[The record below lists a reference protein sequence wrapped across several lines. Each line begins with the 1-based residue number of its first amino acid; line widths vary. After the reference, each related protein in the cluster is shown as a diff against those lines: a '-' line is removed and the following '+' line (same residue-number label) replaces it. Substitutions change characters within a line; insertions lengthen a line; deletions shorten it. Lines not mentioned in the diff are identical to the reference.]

1 MNRTVHE
8 ISRYKDARAALA
20 NPYLVPEV
28 PEAPPAAEWK
38 QGASMTWLRASV
50 PRFSSGETHARRRAL
65 VEAELARLDVAR
77 LRKAAARWPETEDAA
92 PYVVSTLAEALGYR
106 EPHAVAEAV
115 GTVSRVYFGGET
127 PEADAAVARL
137 VDLLSPPWERQGE
150 GIREPVLD
158 GARVPEGARQLDG
171 PRQPD
176 RARQSDGPRGPGG
189 NRQPDGAGQP
199 VGPRE
204 PDGPRQS
211 DGAWRSDGPRQVDGA
226 QQADGARQADG
237 PRRSDGAGQ
246 SDGLRESGGDRQP
259 DGPREPDGPRQ
270 SEGPRQVGGAQQ
282 PDGPCRTDGA
292 WQTDGPRQADGP
304 RQPDGA
310 RQSDGPQQP
319 DAPQPPDHTELA
331 AARICLLV
339 QARDATAALVRHA
352 EAAPVSGPADA
363 HPIEHLLH
371 ETLRNDPPVR
381 ALRRVAAR
389 DTRVAGRDIA
399 VGDLVLL
406 GATAVGPTDADEPL
420 AFGAPPRVCPGREHA
435 MALAAGALAH
445 RQSSV
450 TPFARLHRKDVPL
463 LLPNAWDCAS
473 AAALAGAGFEAVGT
487 TSLGVAAA
495 AGLPDGAGV
504 TADATLDL
512 ARRLGRTQLLFTVD
526 MEGGFSDDPEEV
538 ADLAR
543 QLSAAGA
550 AGINLED
557 GRADGSLTPAHQHAA
572 KIAAV
577 KDAVPELFVN
587 ARTDT
592 YWLGREQERTE
603 ERLAAYQQAGADGLF
618 VPGLA
623 ESDRICDIAARF
635 ERPLNILYSPT
646 GPTLDELAA
655 LGVRRVSLG
664 SLLYRRALGE
674 AVATARAVRE
684 GRRPTGNT
692 LSYGEVQDL

>member
-8 ISRYKDARAALA
+8 IPRYEDARAALA
-20 NPYLVPEV
+20 NADLVPET
-28 PEAPPAAEWK
+28 PPAAEGK
-38 QGASMTWLRASV
+38 EGASMAWLRAAV

-77 LRKAAARWPETEDAA
+77 LRKAATRWPEAEDAA

-106 EPHAVAEAV
+106 DPHAVAEAV
-115 GTVSRVYFGGET
+115 GTVSRVYFGGED
-127 PEADAAVARL
+127 PKADAAVAHL
-137 VDLLSPPWERQGE
+137 VELLSPPGE
-150 GIREPVLD
+150 LVDESL
-158 GARVPEGARQLDG
+158 
-171 PRQPD
+171 RQP
-176 RARQSDGPRGPGG
+176 G
-189 NRQPDGAGQP
+189 
-199 VGPRE
+199 
-204 PDGPRQS
+204 
-211 DGAWRSDGPRQVDGA
+211 
-226 QQADGARQADG
+226 
-237 PRRSDGAGQ
+237 
-246 SDGLRESGGDRQP
+246 P
-259 DGPREPDGPRQ
+259 DGPREPDGARQ
-270 SEGPRQVGGAQQ
+270 LRGPRKVDGAQQ
-282 PDGPCRTDGA
+282 WDGPRRPDGPLYPNR
-292 WQTDGPRQADGP
+292 
-304 RQPDGA
+304 
-310 RQSDGPQQP
+310 
-319 DAPQPPDHTELA
+319 TELA

-339 QARDATAALVRHA
+339 QARDATAALVRHTA
-352 EAAPVSGPADA
+352 AAPADITPATGDA
-363 HPIEHLLH
+363 ASADTRPIEQLLH

-381 ALRRVAAR
+381 VLRRVAAR

-399 VGDLVLL
+399 AGELVLL
-406 GATAVGPTDADEPL
+406 DATAAGPTDADEPL

-445 RQSSV
+445 RQTSV
-450 TPFARLHRKDVPL
+450 TPFARLHRKGAPL

-473 AAALAGAGFEAVGT
+473 AAALAKAGFEAVGT

-512 ARRLGRTQLLFTVD
+512 ARRLGRTPLLFTVD
-526 MEGGFSDDPEEV
+526 MEGGFSDDPEQV

-557 GRADGSLTPAHQHAA
+557 GRVDGSLSLIDQHAA

-577 KDAVPELFVN
+577 KAAVPELFVN

-592 YWLGREQERTE
+592 YWLGRDRAATE

-623 ESDRICDIAARF
+623 ELDRIRDIATRF
-635 ERPLNILYSPT
+635 ELPLNILYSPT

-684 GRRPTGNT
+684 GRRPTGDT
-692 LSYGEVQDL
+692 LSYGEVQGL

>member
-8 ISRYKDARAALA
+8 IPRYEDARAALA
-20 NPYLVPEV
+20 NPDLVPEMPEV
-28 PEAPPAAEWK
+28 PEAPPAAEGK
-38 QGASMTWLRASV
+38 EGASMAWLRAAV

-77 LRKAAARWPETEDAA
+77 LRKAATRWPEAQDAA

-106 EPHAVAEAV
+106 DPHAVAEAV
-115 GTVSRVYFGGET
+115 GTVSRVYFGGED
-127 PEADAAVARL
+127 PEADAAVAHL
-137 VDLLSPPWERQGE
+137 VELLSPPGE
-150 GIREPVLD
+150 LVDESL
-158 GARVPEGARQLDG
+158 
-171 PRQPD
+171 RQP
-176 RARQSDGPRGPGG
+176 GP
-189 NRQPDGAGQP
+189 D
-199 VGPRE
+199 GPRE
-204 PDGPRQS
+204 PDGARQLRGRRQAGGARQLDDAGQADGPRGSDVAGRPDGPGEPDGARQS
-211 DGAWRSDGPRQVDGA
+211 DVARRSGGDRQP
-226 QQADGARQADG
+226 DGARQADG
-237 PRRSDGAGQ
+237 PRGSNVAG
-246 SDGLRESGGDRQP
+246 RP
-259 DGPREPDGPRQ
+259 DGPRESDGAQPWDGPRRPDGPRH
-270 SEGPRQVGGAQQ
+270 PNR
-282 PDGPCRTDGA
+282 
-292 WQTDGPRQADGP
+292 
-304 RQPDGA
+304 
-310 RQSDGPQQP
+310 
-319 DAPQPPDHTELA
+319 TELA

-339 QARDATAALVRHA
+339 QARDATAALVRHTA
-352 EAAPVSGPADA
+352 AAPADITPATGDA
-363 HPIEHLLH
+363 ASAAARPIEQLLH

-381 ALRRVAAR
+381 VLRRVAAR
-389 DTRVAGRDIA
+389 DTRVVGRDIA
-399 VGDLVLL
+399 AGELVLL
-406 GATAVGPTDADEPL
+406 DATAAGPTDAGEPL

-435 MALAAGALAH
+435 MALAAGALAR
-445 RQSSV
+445 RQTSV
-450 TPFARLHRKDVPL
+450 TPFARLHRKGAPL

-473 AAALAGAGFEAVGT
+473 AAALAKAGFEAVGT
-487 TSLGVAAA
+487 TSLGVAAS

-512 ARRLGRTQLLFTVD
+512 ARRLGRTPLLFTVD

-557 GRADGSLTPAHQHAA
+557 GRVDGSLSLIDQHAA

-577 KDAVPELFVN
+577 KAAVPELFVN

-592 YWLGREQERTE
+592 YWLGRDRAATE

-623 ESDRICDIAARF
+623 EPDRIRDIATRF
-635 ERPLNILYSPT
+635 ELPLNILYSPT

-684 GRRPTGNT
+684 GRRPTGDT
-692 LSYGEVQDL
+692 LSYGEVQGL

>member
-8 ISRYKDARAALA
+8 IPRYEDARAALA
-20 NPYLVPEV
+20 NPDLVPEV
-28 PEAPPAAEWK
+28 PPAAEGK
-38 QGASMTWLRASV
+38 EGASMAWLRASV

-77 LRKAAARWPETEDAA
+77 LRKAATRWPEAEDAA

-106 EPHAVAEAV
+106 EPHAVAEAI
-115 GTVSRVYFGGET
+115 GTVSRVYFGGED

-137 VDLLSPPWERQGE
+137 VELLSPSGE
-150 GIREPVLD
+150 LVGESL
-158 GARVPEGARQLDG
+158 
-171 PRQPD
+171 RQP
-176 RARQSDGPRGPGG
+176 GP
-189 NRQPDGAGQP
+189 D
-199 VGPRE
+199 GPRE

-211 DGAWRSDGPRQVDGA
+211 DGPRH
-226 QQADGARQADG
+226 
-237 PRRSDGAGQ
+237 P
-246 SDGLRESGGDRQP
+246 DR
-259 DGPREPDGPRQ
+259 
-270 SEGPRQVGGAQQ
+270 
-282 PDGPCRTDGA
+282 
-292 WQTDGPRQADGP
+292 
-304 RQPDGA
+304 
-310 RQSDGPQQP
+310 
-319 DAPQPPDHTELA
+319 TELA

-352 EAAPVSGPADA
+352 DAAPAAPADITPA
-363 HPIEHLLH
+363 PGDAASADTRPIEQILH

-381 ALRRVAAR
+381 VLRRVAAR
-389 DTRVAGRDIA
+389 DTRVVGRDIA
-399 VGDLVLL
+399 AGDLVLL
-406 GATAVGPTDADEPL
+406 DATAAAPTDADVPL

-435 MALAAGALAH
+435 MALAAGALAY
-445 RQSSV
+445 RQPSV
-450 TPFARLHRKDVPL
+450 TPFARLHRKDAPL

-512 ARRLGRTQLLFTVD
+512 ARRLGRTPLLFTVD

-550 AGINLED
+550 AGINVED
-557 GRADGSLTPAHQHAA
+557 GRADGSITPVDQHAA

-577 KDAVPELFVN
+577 KAAVPELFVN

-592 YWLGREQERTE
+592 YWLGRDRADTE

-623 ESDRICDIAARF
+623 EPDRIRDIAARF
-635 ERPLNILYSPT
+635 ELPLNILYSPT

-684 GRRPTGNT
+684 GRRPTGDT
-692 LSYGEVQDL
+692 LSYGEVQGL

>member
-8 ISRYKDARAALA
+8 IPRYEDARAALA
-20 NPYLVPEV
+20 NPDLVPEMPEV
-28 PEAPPAAEWK
+28 PEAPPAAEGK
-38 QGASMTWLRASV
+38 EGASMAWLRAAV

-77 LRKAAARWPETEDAA
+77 LRKAATRWPEAQDAA

-106 EPHAVAEAV
+106 DPHAVAEAV
-115 GTVSRVYFGGET
+115 GTVSRVYFGGED

-137 VDLLSPPWERQGE
+137 VELLSPPGELVDESLRQPGPD
-150 GIREPVLD
+150 GPREPD
-158 GARVPEGARQLDG
+158 GARQLCGPRQAGGARRSDGARQTDGPRQPDVVGRPDGPRDPDGARQLDG
-171 PRQPD
+171 PRH
-176 RARQSDGPRGPGG
+176 
-189 NRQPDGAGQP
+189 
-199 VGPRE
+199 
-204 PDGPRQS
+204 
-211 DGAWRSDGPRQVDGA
+211 VDGA
-226 QQADGARQADG
+226 QESDNARQADG
-237 PRRSDGAGQ
+237 PRGSDGAG
-246 SDGLRESGGDRQP
+246 RP
-259 DGPREPDGPRQ
+259 DGPRESDGAQPWDGPRRPDGPRH
-270 SEGPRQVGGAQQ
+270 PNR
-282 PDGPCRTDGA
+282 
-292 WQTDGPRQADGP
+292 
-304 RQPDGA
+304 
-310 RQSDGPQQP
+310 
-319 DAPQPPDHTELA
+319 TELV

-352 EAAPVSGPADA
+352 DAAPATTPATGDA
-363 HPIEHLLH
+363 SSADTRPIEQLLH

-381 ALRRVAAR
+381 VLRRVAAR
-389 DTRVAGRDIA
+389 DTRVAGRDVA
-399 VGDLVLL
+399 AGELVLL
-406 GATAVGPTDADEPL
+406 DATAAGPTDADEPL

-445 RQSSV
+445 RQTSV
-450 TPFARLHRKDVPL
+450 TPFARLHRKDAPL

-473 AAALAGAGFEAVGT
+473 AAALAKAGFEAVGT
-487 TSLGVAAA
+487 TSLGVAAS

-512 ARRLGRTQLLFTVD
+512 ARRLGRTPLLFTVD
-526 MEGGFSDDPEEV
+526 MEGGFSDDPAEV

-543 QLSAAGA
+543 QMSAAGA

-557 GRADGSLTPAHQHAA
+557 GRVDGSLSLIDQHAA

-577 KDAVPELFVN
+577 KAAVPELFVN

-592 YWLGREQERTE
+592 YWLGRDRAATE

-623 ESDRICDIAARF
+623 EPDRIRDIATRF
-635 ERPLNILYSPT
+635 ELPLNILYSPT

-684 GRRPTGNT
+684 GRRPTGDT
-692 LSYGEVQDL
+692 LSYGEVQGL

>member
-1 MNRTVHE
+1 M
-8 ISRYKDARAALA
+8 A
-20 NPYLVPEV
+20 
-28 PEAPPAAEWK
+28 
-38 QGASMTWLRASV
+38 WLRAAV

-77 LRKAAARWPETEDAA
+77 LRKAATRWPEAQDAA

-106 EPHAVAEAV
+106 DPHAVAEAV
-115 GTVSRVYFGGET
+115 GTVSRVYFGGED

-137 VDLLSPPWERQGE
+137 VELLSPPGELVDESLRQPGPD
-150 GIREPVLD
+150 GPREPD
-158 GARVPEGARQLDG
+158 GARQLCGPRQAGGARRSDGARQTDGPRQPDVVGRPDGPRDPDGARQLDG
-171 PRQPD
+171 PRH
-176 RARQSDGPRGPGG
+176 
-189 NRQPDGAGQP
+189 
-199 VGPRE
+199 
-204 PDGPRQS
+204 
-211 DGAWRSDGPRQVDGA
+211 VDGA
-226 QQADGARQADG
+226 QESDNARQADG
-237 PRRSDGAGQ
+237 PRGSDGAG
-246 SDGLRESGGDRQP
+246 RP
-259 DGPREPDGPRQ
+259 DGPRESDGAQPWDGPRRPDGPRH
-270 SEGPRQVGGAQQ
+270 PNR
-282 PDGPCRTDGA
+282 
-292 WQTDGPRQADGP
+292 
-304 RQPDGA
+304 
-310 RQSDGPQQP
+310 
-319 DAPQPPDHTELA
+319 TELV

-352 EAAPVSGPADA
+352 DAAPATTPATGDA
-363 HPIEHLLH
+363 SSADTRPIEQLLH

-381 ALRRVAAR
+381 VLRRVAAR
-389 DTRVAGRDIA
+389 DTRVAGRDVA
-399 VGDLVLL
+399 AGELVLL
-406 GATAVGPTDADEPL
+406 DATAAGPTDADEPL

-445 RQSSV
+445 RQTSV
-450 TPFARLHRKDVPL
+450 TPFARLHRKDAPL

-473 AAALAGAGFEAVGT
+473 AAALAKAGFEAVGT
-487 TSLGVAAA
+487 TSLGVAAS

-512 ARRLGRTQLLFTVD
+512 ARRLGRTPLLFTVD
-526 MEGGFSDDPEEV
+526 MEGGFSDDPAEV

-543 QLSAAGA
+543 QMSAAGA

-557 GRADGSLTPAHQHAA
+557 GRVDGSLSLIDQHAA

-577 KDAVPELFVN
+577 KAAVPELFVN

-592 YWLGREQERTE
+592 YWLGRDRAATE

-623 ESDRICDIAARF
+623 EPDRIRDIATRF
-635 ERPLNILYSPT
+635 ELPLNILYSPT

-684 GRRPTGNT
+684 GRRPTGDT
-692 LSYGEVQDL
+692 LSYGEVQGL

>member
-8 ISRYKDARAALA
+8 IPRYEDARAALA
-20 NPYLVPEV
+20 NPDLVPEM
-28 PEAPPAAEWK
+28 PEAPPAAEGK
-38 QGASMTWLRASV
+38 EGASMAWLRATV
-50 PRFSSGETHARRRAL
+50 PRFSSGAAHARRRAL

-77 LRKAAARWPETEDAA
+77 LRKAAARWPEAEDAA

-106 EPHAVAEAV
+106 EPHVVAEAV

-127 PEADAAVARL
+127 PEADAAVTHL
-137 VDLLSPPWERQGE
+137 VDLLSPPEERQGE
-150 GIREPVLD
+150 GLR
-158 GARVPEGARQLDG
+158 
-171 PRQPD
+171 
-176 RARQSDGPRGPGG
+176 RG
-189 NRQPDGAGQP
+189 Q
-199 VGPRE
+199 
-204 PDGPRQS
+204 
-211 DGAWRSDGPRQVDGA
+211 QVH
-226 QQADGARQADG
+226 
-237 PRRSDGAGQ
+237 
-246 SDGLRESGGDRQP
+246 
-259 DGPREPDGPRQ
+259 
-270 SEGPRQVGGAQQ
+270 
-282 PDGPCRTDGA
+282 
-292 WQTDGPRQADGP
+292 
-304 RQPDGA
+304 
-310 RQSDGPQQP
+310 DGPQR
-319 DAPQPPDHTELA
+319 PDHAELA

-352 EAAPVSGPADA
+352 DAASADAPVDA
-363 HPIEHLLH
+363 RPVEWLIH

-381 ALRRVAAR
+381 ALRRVAVR
-389 DTRVAGRDIA
+389 DTRVAGRDVA
-399 VGDLVLL
+399 AGDLVLL
-406 GATAVGPTDADEPL
+406 DATAAAPTDAHEPL

-435 MALAAGALAH
+435 MALVAGALAH
-445 RQSSV
+445 RQPSG
-450 TPFARLHRKDVPL
+450 TPFARLHRKDAPL

-512 ARRLGRTQLLFTVD
+512 ARRLGRTPLLFTVD

-538 ADLAR
+538 AHLAR

-557 GRADGSLTPAHQHAA
+557 GRADGSLTPVHQHAA

-577 KDAVPELFVN
+577 KNAVPELFVN

-592 YWLGREQERTE
+592 YWLGREHEGTE
-603 ERLAAYQQAGADGLF
+603 ERLAAYQQAGTDGLF

-623 ESDRICDIAARF
+623 EPDRIRDIASRF
-635 ERPLNILYSPT
+635 ELPLNILYSPT

-664 SLLYRRALGE
+664 SLLYRTALGE
-674 AVATARAVRE
+674 AVATARAVRA
-684 GRRPTGNT
+684 GLRPTGDT
-692 LSYGEVQDL
+692 LSYGEVQGL

>member
-8 ISRYKDARAALA
+8 IPRYEDARAALA
-20 NPYLVPEV
+20 NPDLVPEM
-28 PEAPPAAEWK
+28 PEAPEAQPAAKGKE
-38 QGASMTWLRASV
+38 GASMAWLRASV

-77 LRKAAARWPETEDAA
+77 LRKAATRWPEAEDAA

-106 EPHAVAEAV
+106 EPHAVAGAI
-115 GTVSRVYFGGET
+115 GTVSRVYFGGED

-137 VDLLSPPWERQGE
+137 VELLSPPGE
-150 GIREPVLD
+150 LVGESL
-158 GARVPEGARQLDG
+158 
-171 PRQPD
+171 RQP
-176 RARQSDGPRGPGG
+176 G
-189 NRQPDGAGQP
+189 
-199 VGPRE
+199 
-204 PDGPRQS
+204 PDGPRH
-211 DGAWRSDGPRQVDGA
+211 
-226 QQADGARQADG
+226 
-237 PRRSDGAGQ
+237 
-246 SDGLRESGGDRQP
+246 
-259 DGPREPDGPRQ
+259 
-270 SEGPRQVGGAQQ
+270 
-282 PDGPCRTDGA
+282 
-292 WQTDGPRQADGP
+292 
-304 RQPDGA
+304 
-310 RQSDGPQQP
+310 
-319 DAPQPPDHTELA
+319 PDHTELA

-352 EAAPVSGPADA
+352 DAAPAAPADTTLA
-363 HPIEHLLH
+363 PGDAASADTRPIEQLLH
-371 ETLRNDPPVR
+371 ETLRDDPPVR
-381 ALRRVAAR
+381 VLRRVAAR
-389 DTRVAGRDIA
+389 DTRVVGRDIA
-399 VGDLVLL
+399 AGDLVLL
-406 GATAVGPTDADEPL
+406 DATAAAPTDADAPL

-445 RQSSV
+445 RRPSV
-450 TPFARLHRKDVPL
+450 TPFARLHRKDAPL

-512 ARRLGRTQLLFTVD
+512 ARRLGRTPLLFTVD

-557 GRADGSLTPAHQHAA
+557 GRADGSITPVDQHAA

-577 KDAVPELFVN
+577 KAAVPELFVN

-592 YWLGREQERTE
+592 YWLGRDRADTE

-623 ESDRICDIAARF
+623 EPDRIRDIAARF
-635 ERPLNILYSPT
+635 ELPLNILYSPT

-664 SLLYRRALGE
+664 SLLYRTALGE
-674 AVATARAVRE
+674 AVAAARAVRE
-684 GRRPTGNT
+684 GRRPTGDT
-692 LSYGEVQDL
+692 LSYGEVQGL